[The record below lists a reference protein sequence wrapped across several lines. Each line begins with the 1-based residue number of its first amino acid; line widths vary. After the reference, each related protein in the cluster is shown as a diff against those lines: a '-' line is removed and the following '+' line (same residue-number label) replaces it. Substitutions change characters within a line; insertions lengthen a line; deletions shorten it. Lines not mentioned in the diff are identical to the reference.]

1 MFIEML
7 TKIKNAQA
15 VKKENVKV
23 NYSKMNESVLK
34 ILSSGE
40 YIDGFEKKGQGA
52 KRVLDIKLKYENNVG
67 AIDEIKL
74 ISKPSRH
81 IYTGYKEIKLVK
93 RGHGLMVISTPN
105 GVMNGRDARKM
116 KVGGEILFEIW

>member
-23 NYSKMNESVLK
+23 NYSKINESILK
-34 ILSSGE
+34 ILSSGG
-40 YIDGFEKKGQGA
+40 YIDGFEKKGQGI
-52 KRVLDIKLKYENNVG
+52 KRILDIKLKYENNAG
-67 AIDEIKL
+67 AINEIKL

-81 IYTGYKEIKLVK
+81 IYMGYKEIKLVK
-93 RGHGLMVISTPN
+93 RGYGLMVISTPS
-105 GVMNGRDARKM
+105 GIMNGKDARKM
-116 KVGGEILFEIW
+116 KVGGEALFEIW

>member
-23 NYSKMNESVLK
+23 NYSKINESILK
-34 ILSSGE
+34 ILSSGG
-40 YIDGFEKKGQGA
+40 YIDGFEKKGQGI
-52 KRVLDIKLKYENNVG
+52 KRILDIKLKYENNAG
-67 AIDEIKL
+67 AINEIKL

-81 IYTGYKEIKLVK
+81 IYMGYKEIKLVK
-93 RGHGLMVISTPN
+93 HGYGLMVISTPS
-105 GVMNGRDARKM
+105 GIMNGKDARKM
-116 KVGGEILFEIW
+116 KVGGEALFEIW

>member
-23 NYSKMNESVLK
+23 NYSKINESILK
-34 ILSSGE
+34 ILSSGG
-40 YIDGFEKKGQGA
+40 YIDGFEKKGQGI
-52 KRVLDIKLKYENNVG
+52 KRVLDIKLKYENNAG
-67 AIDEIKL
+67 AINEIKL

-81 IYTGYKEIKLVK
+81 IYMGYKEIKLVK
-93 RGHGLMVISTPN
+93 HGYGLMVISTPS
-105 GVMNGRDARKM
+105 GIMNGKDARKM
-116 KVGGEILFEIW
+116 KVGGEALFEIW

>member
-23 NYSKMNESVLK
+23 NYSKINESILK
-34 ILSSGE
+34 ILSSGG
-40 YIDGFEKKGQGA
+40 YIDGFEKKGQGI
-52 KRVLDIKLKYENNVG
+52 KRVLDIKLKYENNAG
-67 AIDEIKL
+67 AINEIKL

-81 IYTGYKEIKLVK
+81 IYMGYKEIKLVK
-93 RGHGLMVISTPN
+93 RGYGLMVISTPS
-105 GVMNGRDARKM
+105 GIMNGKDARKM
-116 KVGGEILFEIW
+116 KVGGEALFEIW